1 MFFNELS
8 EFLSIITTEF
18 DSLIIA
24 GDFNIHIDKSEDKRA
39 KELSALLD
47 VFGLQQHVKHPTH
60 NRGHILDL
68 IFTKGLNIFNVI
80 VTDIALSDHSCIF
93 FDMSISPVTQILS
106 ETITKRHFNE
116 NTNALFMEA
125 ISLAPTTTPI
135 STSVNDRLQDF
146 NSKIKK
152 AIDVIAPI
160 RVKSISGKQKAPWR
174 TAPAVKEQKRKCH
187 KAERRW
193 RKSNLQVHYDIYK
206 ENLQI
211 YNTVI
216 RSARESFFSKIINNN
231 INNARILFSTV
242 DKLTNPPASIAQ
254 ELLSTNK
261 CNEFASFF
269 SNKIEGIRQV
279 INSALS
285 GTKNMSP
292 LFPEKDN
299 TITMTQFNTI
309 DYKTLDEIISHLK
322 PSTCALDVLPTSYK
336 FKNIFS

>member
-1 MFFNELS
+1 VRGELPEPDLFF
-8 EFLSIITTEF
+8 ITWFIRIFQRTLHH
-18 DSLIIA
+18 S
-24 GDFNIHIDKSEDKRA
+24 SPP
-39 KELSALLD
+39 
-47 VFGLQQHVKHPTH
+47 LQSVLMSHWLTQHLGKF
-60 NRGHILDL
+60 R
-68 IFTKGLNIFNVI
+68 
-80 VTDIALSDHSCIF
+80 
-93 FDMSISPVTQILS
+93 
-106 ETITKRHFNE
+106 
-116 NTNALFMEA
+116 
-125 ISLAPTTTPI
+125 
-135 STSVNDRLQDF
+135 
-146 NSKIKK
+146 K
-152 AIDVIAPI
+152 AVPSIDVIAPI

-174 TAPAVKEQKRKCH
+174 TAPAVKEQKRKCR

-336 FKNIFS
+336 FQNIFS